1 MASKNY
7 TDFQPPVIDAT
18 WLNEVDGTVF
28 DALGAA
34 GVAPTTP
41 AQVRTNLGLGTL
53 ALQNAG
59 TVAITGGSISGITDL
74 AVADGGTGL
83 SGPYANGQLL
93 IGNGT
98 GLSAATLTAGTN
110 VSIANAAGAITISVP
125 ATGFNAD
132 TVDGYHASAL
142 LTLDT
147 CAVRTSGGEL
157 LATTPGGF
165 ANDSYLVNRGY
176 FQDRAVGSG
185 VVGWADV
192 TASRAL
198 NVVFQNT
205 ALRPRVVSVTPT
217 IASGQGDNT
226 ELYLEVGSSN
236 PPNVIVGSMINTLGT
251 IKRSVTMTTIVPPN
265 HYYRV
270 RTAVLAFGGSFVWAE
285 M

>member
-98 GLSAATLTAGTN
+98 GFTAATLTAGTN
-110 VSIANAAGAITISVP
+110 VTITNGAGSVTV
-125 ATGFNAD
+125 AVASNLNAD
-132 TVDGYHASAL
+132 TVDTFHASQSA
-142 LTLDT
+142 TANT
-147 CAVRTSGGEL
+147 CAVRDASAQV
-157 LATTPGGF
+157 LASTPTGIAADG
-165 ANDSYLVNRGY
+165 YLVTRSY
-176 FQDRAVGSG
+176 YRAHTLSLPS
-185 VVGWADV
+185 GWANV
-192 TASRAL
+192 SASRA
-198 NVVFQNT
+198 FDTIYQNT
-205 ALRPRVVSVTPT
+205 TGRPRMVSVTPT

-251 IKRSVTMTTIVPPN
+251 TKRSVTMTTIVPPN

>member
-98 GLSAATLTAGTN
+98 GFTAATLTAGAN
-110 VSIANAAGAITISVP
+110 VAITNGAGSVTV
-125 ATGFNAD
+125 AVASNLNAD
-132 TVDGYHASAL
+132 TVDTFHASQSA
-142 LTLDT
+142 TANT
-147 CAVRTSGGEL
+147 CAVRDASAQV
-157 LATTPGGF
+157 LASTPTGIAADDYLTTR
-165 ANDSYLVNRGY
+165 AYHRLH
-176 FQDRAVGSG
+176 AVGSG
-185 VVGWADV
+185 VANWADV
-192 TASRAL
+192 SASRAFD
-198 NVVFQNT
+198 VVYQNT
-205 ALRPRVVSVTPT
+205 TGRPLMVSVTPT

-251 IKRSVTMTTIVPPN
+251 TKRSVTMTTIVPPN